1 MESEW
6 DLRTLMKNFFCLHYI
21 SSCEGKVR
29 LVVSATRATRCHDVL
44 EHAVYIVDA
53 VDIRLPPMH

>member
-1 MESEW
+1 MGSQDPYEEFLLSA
-6 DLRTLMKNFFCLHYI
+6 L

-44 EHAVYIVDA
+44 ENAVYIVDA

>member
-1 MESEW
+1 
-6 DLRTLMKNFFCLHYI
+6 MKNFFCVHYI

-29 LVVSATRATRCHDVL
+29 LVVSATRATRCYDVL